1 MDDFDN
7 NEKLEIS
14 DEILNKPRLS
24 TNKSDINFEQTVL
37 EGEEDITEDKEEIY
51 YDLLN
56 KVYDKIDIEKELF
69 SNKSINICKPIV
81 KYENR
86 KTTWENFD
94 KNFVQI
100 NRDHEHLKKFIDKEL
115 GIKSSLNSK
124 QNLIMRGKFDSKDIC
139 ELLTKYI
146 KNYVQC
152 PTCRTINTSIVRNE
166 SRMDYLSC
174 NNKKCDT
181 QKVVQKV

>member
-1 MDDFDN
+1 
-7 NEKLEIS
+7 
-14 DEILNKPRLS
+14 
-24 TNKSDINFEQTVL
+24 
-37 EGEEDITEDKEEIY
+37 
-51 YDLLN
+51 
-56 KVYDKIDIEKELF
+56 
-69 SNKSINICKPIV
+69 
-81 KYENR
+81 
-86 KTTWENFD
+86 
-94 KNFVQI
+94 
-100 NRDHEHLKKFIDKEL
+100 
-115 GIKSSLNSK
+115 
-124 QNLIMRGKFDSKDIC
+124 MRGKFDSKDIC